1 MIGKVFIPLD
11 VAAPPTIII
20 AGGIL
25 AFVIIAVIVLAMM
38 GLAIFLI
45 IKSVRKNASDAHTQ
59 QDMNQPCK
67 EKTVHKPHS
76 NIKDE

>member
-1 MIGKVFIPLD
+1 MIGEVFIPLD
-11 VAAPPTIII
+11 MAPPPIII

-45 IKSVRKNASDAHTQ
+45 IKSVRKNTSDSHTR
-59 QDMNQPCK
+59 QDMTQPSK
-67 EKTVHKPHS
+67 EKTVHKPNY